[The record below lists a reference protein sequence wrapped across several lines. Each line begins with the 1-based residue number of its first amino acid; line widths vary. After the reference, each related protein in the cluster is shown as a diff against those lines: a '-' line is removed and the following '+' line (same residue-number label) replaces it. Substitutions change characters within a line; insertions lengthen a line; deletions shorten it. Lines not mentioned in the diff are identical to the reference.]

1 MSDQWGRGILF
12 IRWGFVNFFL
22 RGKRGAEFCS
32 FVVAHKTS
40 RGTVSSKGERESER
54 ERERANGK
62 GKGCE
67 AIKEF
72 KQRGGRDAEPYLD
85 VDHNERRW
93 DQ

>member
-40 RGTVSSKGERESER
+40 WG
-54 ERERANGK
+54 
-62 GKGCE
+62 
-67 AIKEF
+67 
-72 KQRGGRDAEPYLD
+72 L
-85 VDHNERRW
+85 
-93 DQ
+93 